1 MEDRDSKLRTPP
13 ENWFQTYTGKLV
25 DVAHPDPAAVNILDI
40 AQALSMTCRYG
51 GHCRDFYSVAE
62 HSLLVHLIG
71 VTGNPKNNL
80 ALLLHDAAEAYVGD
94 LVTPL
99 KRVLRAKNL
108 EDDWLRAI
116 EQKLDLDTLL
126 SEPSS
131 LVKAADRRALS
142 IEVVALF
149 DQPDPAWWYH
159 FDLPT
164 VSDLSC
170 YPVRCLPP
178 AEARREFLCFFRHLR
193 SQLE

>member
-1 MEDRDSKLRTPP
+1 M
-13 ENWFQTYTGKLV
+13 

-116 EQKLDLDTLL
+116 EQKLDLGTLL

-131 LVKAADRRALS
+131 LVKARR
-142 IEVVALF
+142 
-149 DQPDPAWWYH
+149 PPR
-159 FDLPT
+159 
-164 VSDLSC
+164 
-170 YPVRCLPP
+170 PVRRGRDPLRPTRP
-178 AEARREFLCFFRHLR
+178 RLVVPLR
-193 SQLE
+193 SAYCVRPQLLPSAMPATRRS